1 MPRLRGGM
9 AKAGAALVLAAGALV
24 AGCGGD
30 DAGSSGLAALVPP
43 DVPFYAE
50 SVLRPDG
57 DHADAIESFAE
68 RVGGITDPGATVVAE
83 LDASFADD
91 DLDLNYA
98 DDIEPWLGSRAGAFV
113 SSFEDGGDTPDFAVM
128 AEVEDADA
136 ASDFVQKLIEQSP
149 DEAEERTYEDTGYFV
164 TGGFAVG
171 VLDESALAFGSE
183 TGLKVAIDAGD
194 GESLA
199 ESDEYTERL
208 DQLPDDPLVSFFVE
222 PAAAIEASIMQGDV
236 DPATAQVLEPL
247 LGGAL
252 SQPIAATLTATADTA
267 SFEFAAMFDSAT
279 DFATESSLLTELPGE
294 SWFAAAV
301 PDLGSSLEE
310 SLDQLSSSGLPGA
323 GEIERQVMRATGL
336 DLGEDVF
343 GWLGDAAAFVEGTA
357 APGFSAGLI
366 AQTSD
371 PEAPGP
377 LLEVLRR
384 IAERDSGLRS
394 SGPPEGSDV
403 GFSLGIPGI
412 GGGAEAGVIGDQLV
426 AVVGATVD
434 QALNPSETLG
444 DNPEFEEAV
453 ASLGDDLAPALFV
466 SLPELFQVAEL
477 GADGDV
483 DYEAIRPYLDAFS
496 TLVGGARVEDG
507 LTVARI
513 TVSLADE

>member
-1 MPRLRGGM
+1 M
-9 AKAGAALVLAAGALV
+9 
-24 AGCGGD
+24 
-30 DAGSSGLAALVPP
+30 
-43 DVPFYAE
+43 
-50 SVLRPDG
+50 
-57 DHADAIESFAE
+57 
-68 RVGGITDPGATVVAE
+68 
-83 LDASFADD
+83 
-91 DLDLNYA
+91 
-98 DDIEPWLGSRAGAFV
+98 
-113 SSFEDGGDTPDFAVM
+113 
-128 AEVEDADA
+128 
-136 ASDFVQKLIEQSP
+136 
-149 DEAEERTYEDTGYFV
+149 
-164 TGGFAVG
+164 
-171 VLDESALAFGSE
+171 LDESALAFGSE

-199 ESDEYTERL
+199 ESDEYSERL
-208 DQLPDDPLVSFFVE
+208 DQLPDDPLVSFFFE

-444 DNPEFEEAV
+444 DNPEFEDAV